1 MKIAVIDD
9 YQNAFRTLKCYSKL
23 KDHEVVVYTDTE
35 KEPARL
41 AERLKD
47 AEAVVLTQQRSRF
60 PRAAIERLPKL
71 KLISQTGRATAHIDV
86 AACTERGIV
95 VSAGGAGNPHAT
107 AELTWALILA
117 ALRHIPYEVRRLR
130 EGHWQSTLGIA
141 VQHKTLGIYALGR
154 IGSIVARVGQTFGAR
169 VLCWG
174 REGSTAR
181 AREAGYE
188 VAKSREAF
196 FAEADILSL
205 HLPLNKETQGIV
217 TAADLALMKPSA
229 LLANT
234 SRAGLI
240 AQGALVN
247 ALKAGRPGMAAVDV
261 YEDEPVLGAAHPL
274 LKMDNVICT
283 PHLGYVEK
291 DTYEDY
297 YGVVVDQIVAYAAGN
312 PINVVNP
319 EALGKR

>member
-9 YQNAFRTLKCYSKL
+9 YQNAFSTLKCYSKL
-23 KDHEVVVYTDTE
+23 KDHEVVIYTDTE

-71 KLISQTGRATAHIDV
+71 KLVSQTGRATAHIDV

>member
-9 YQNAFRTLKCYSKL
+9 YQNAFRTLKCYAKL

-297 YGVVVDQIVAYAAGN
+297 YGVVVDQIVGYAAGN

-319 EALGKR
+319 EVLGKR